1 MTIKRNAIIMK
12 RFPLVKVAAVA
23 AILALG
29 GAGVAHDAL
38 AWGRFDGRHFGEGG
52 RVTID
57 DQGRRVFY
65 DQKGRRI
72 TKPATV
78 CRCTELDC
86 CDR

>member
-1 MTIKRNAIIMK
+1 MK
-12 RFPLVKVAAVA
+12 RSPLIKVAVVA

-29 GAGVAHDAL
+29 GVALAHDAL
-38 AWGRFDGRHFGEGG
+38 AWGRFDGSHFAQGK
-52 RVTID
+52 RSASKFD

>member
-1 MTIKRNAIIMK
+1 MK

-29 GAGVAHDAL
+29 AGVAHDAL
-38 AWGRFDGRHFGEGG
+38 AWGRFDGSHFGQGK
-52 RVTID
+52 RIASKFD

>member
-1 MTIKRNAIIMK
+1 MK
-12 RFPLVKVAAVA
+12 RSLIKAAAVA
-23 AILALG
+23 TILAFG
-29 GAGVAHDAL
+29 GLGVAHDSL
-38 AWGRFDGRHFGEGG
+38 AWGRFDGRHFGQGK
-52 RVTID
+52 RSASKFD

>member
-1 MTIKRNAIIMK
+1 MKKSSII
-12 RFPLVKVAAVA
+12 AAVT

-29 GAGVAHDAL
+29 VGLAQDAL
-38 AWGRFDGRHFGEGG
+38 AGGHIKSGHFADGKRSASEFDDR
-52 RVTID
+52 
-57 DQGRRVFY
+57 GRRLFI

-86 CDR
+86 CDRDFGDF